1 MKRVMT
7 IDQKTFS
14 QKVIEY
20 TNGAWPRLM
29 LPPALDWDKS
39 ATSFSRQGGILILD
53 NLKTLSLGKIVNSI
67 MKNLLGLFIVFIY
80 KST

>member
-14 QKVIEY
+14 LKVIEY

-39 ATSFSRQGGILILD
+39 AASFSRQ
-53 NLKTLSLGKIVNSI
+53 VA
-67 MKNLLGLFIVFIY
+67 Y
-80 KST
+80 